1 MGTMPSGPVT
11 VFGGSGFL
19 GRRIVECLAAAGCGV
34 RVAVRHPERAS
45 FREGGIGRE
54 GGGRR
59 GGRDSRDG
67 HEDGSGR
74 DAGSG
79 RIEVVRADVW
89 DEPTV
94 ARAVKG
100 AASVINT
107 VGHYVEKRG
116 ATFDAIHGRGAF
128 HVARQAKEA
137 GAGRLVHISG
147 LGADPGSDSPY
158 VRARGIGEGLVTDAF
173 DGVTILRPSVI
184 FGPGDAFVN
193 KLAAMG
199 RQAPVL
205 PLFGTGRTRLQPVYV
220 GDVAEACARALADPS
235 TQGRVYELG
244 GPRVYAYVELV
255 RLVLDR
261 AGARTALVPVPF
273 LAWDVIAATLSLL
286 PSPPLTRDQVKLMKR
301 DNVVG
306 REALT
311 LADLGIRPVAFEEV
325 LPDCIAVAPS

>member
-1 MGTMPSGPVT
+1 MGTMTSGPVT
-11 VFGGSGFL
+11 VFGGTGFL
-19 GRRIVECLAAAGCGV
+19 GRRIVERLAGAGCDV
-34 RVAVRHPERAS
+34 RVGVRHPERAS
-45 FREGGIGRE
+45 FREGGIGR
-54 GGGRR
+54 
-59 GGRDSRDG
+59 DG
-67 HEDGSGR
+67 HEDGSGH

-94 ARAVKG
+94 ARAVEG

-173 DGVTILRPSVI
+173 DTVTILRPSVI

-193 KLAAMG
+193 RLAAMG

-205 PLFGTGRTRLQPVYV
+205 PLFGTGGTRLQPVFV
-220 GDVAEACARALADPS
+220 GDVAEACARALADPA

-244 GPRVYAYVELV
+244 GRGSTPTGNSC
-255 RLVLDR
+255 DSCST
-261 AGARTALVPVPF
+261 GPAREPP
-273 LAWDVIAATLSLL
+273 SS
-286 PSPPLTRDQVKLMKR
+286 PSPSSRGT
-301 DNVVG
+301 
-306 REALT
+306 
-311 LADLGIRPVAFEEV
+311 
-325 LPDCIAVAPS
+325 